1 MTVLPDKPGDARPD
15 TCDPNL
21 INPLRRVREAREA
34 GLEPEIPALTPE
46 EREFLLDRMGLDL
59 YIVCCK
65 EPSAAQRL
73 PRLRKALTRPR
84 NDKTGDQY
92 YAVMRTVGQVP
103 MFDYRNAAGVH
114 PAALAFLFPR

>member
-46 EREFLLDRMGLDL
+46 EREFLLDRMGLDF
-59 YIVCCK
+59 VD
-65 EPSAAQRL
+65 RL
-73 PRLRKALTRPR
+73 LQGTLGSTTTPTTAEGTDTPTQTTKPETNTTP
-84 NDKTGDQY
+84 
-92 YAVMRTVGQVP
+92 
-103 MFDYRNAAGVH
+103 
-114 PAALAFLFPR
+114 